1 MSEPQPLPGPPSP
14 RTEVRR
20 GAARARYDRETVHAI
35 LDAGLLA
42 HVAWEGAPSPFVV
55 PTVYARV
62 GETLYL
68 HGSPAAR
75 WLRGRAPRSMS
86 LAVTLV
92 DGLVLARSAF
102 HHSMNYRS
110 VVVFGEATPVTGLEE
125 KALALDAIVD
135 HQLAGRSRECR
146 RADERELLYTAVARL
161 PIAEAS
167 AKVRRGDPVDDAEDL
182 ELPIWAGTLPLTVMA
197 GAPVPSADLPGGFTA
212 PPSVTGYVAA
222 TSNGDP
228 FGAGERPGGPE
239 SGCASA
245 SSATPTTTSATSDGS
260 SSS

>member
-1 MSEPQPLPGPPSP
+1 MSEPTPPVPGPPSP

-35 LDAGLLA
+35 LDAGVVA

-62 GETLYL
+62 GEVLYL

-75 WLRGRAPRSMS
+75 WLRGKAPRPMC
-86 LAVTLV
+86 LAVTIV

-110 VVVFGEATPVTGLEE
+110 VVVFGAATPVVDLQE
-125 KALALDAIVD
+125 KARALDAIVD
-135 HQLAGRSRECR
+135 HQTPGRSRECR
-146 RADERELLYTAVARL
+146 RANERELLYTAVAAL
-161 PIAEAS
+161 PIREAS

-182 ELPIWAGTLPLTVMA
+182 ALPIWAGTIPLSLVP
-197 GAPVPSADLPGGFTA
+197 GAPMPSADLPRGFTA
-212 PPSVTGYVAA
+212 PPSLTGYVRP
-222 TSNGDP
+222 TSHPTSRADP
-228 FGAGERPGGPE
+228 RRAPE
-239 SGCASA
+239 HGCASA
-245 SSATPTTTSATSDGS
+245 SSATPTTTSATSGGS

>member
-1 MSEPQPLPGPPSP
+1 MSDPQPSPPGPPSP

-42 HVAWEGAPSPFVV
+42 HVAWQGTPSPFVV

-62 GETLYL
+62 GERIYL

-75 WLRGRAPRSMS
+75 WLRGNAPRPMC
-86 LAVTLV
+86 LAVTIV
-92 DGLVLARSAF
+92 DGLVLARSSF

-110 VVVFGEATPVTGLEE
+110 VVVFGEAVPVRDLDE
-125 KALALDAIVD
+125 KARALDALVD
-135 HQLAGRSRECR
+135 HQLAGRSPQVR
-146 RADERELLYTAVARL
+146 RPSRRELRYTAVAAL

-167 AKVRRGDPVDDAEDL
+167 AKVRRGGPVDEPEDMA
-182 ELPIWAGTLPLTVMA
+182 LPVWAGQLPLSL
-197 GAPVPSADLPGGFTA
+197 VPGVPIPEPDLPGGAEA
-212 PPSVTGYVAA
+212 PPNVTGYVRS
-222 TSNGDP
+222 TSNGRPVGAPQDP
-228 FGAGERPGGPE
+228 GSA
-239 SGCASA
+239 CASA
-245 SSATPTTTSATSDGS
+245 SSATPTTTSATSGGS